1 MSSIV
6 FTSLYY
12 IFPCVRQIWALD
24 SGRRGFL
31 LFGFLMPNLVL
42 GIQQETVL
50 VEGLKRWMSQRIILS
65 SALTARL

>member
-50 VEGLKRWMSQRIILS
+50 VEGLKGG
-65 SALTARL
+65 